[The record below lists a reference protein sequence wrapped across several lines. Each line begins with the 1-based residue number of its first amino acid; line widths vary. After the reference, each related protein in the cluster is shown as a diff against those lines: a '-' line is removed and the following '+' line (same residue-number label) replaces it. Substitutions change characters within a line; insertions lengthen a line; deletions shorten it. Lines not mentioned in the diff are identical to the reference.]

1 MITVAALAG
10 VSMVATQDCNPQFAF
25 TGDAVLLS
33 AAAIRGVVNSVL
45 LVSGGASERCWEL
58 VYVEGVVANL
68 EGDVLAIVDCHHKV
82 FSDGADRWRS
92 VGTPF

>member
-58 VYVEGVVANL
+58 RRL
-68 EGDVLAIVDCHHKV
+68 
-82 FSDGADRWRS
+82 R
-92 VGTPF
+92 